1 MKLKDSCSLEEKQ
14 EQPRAFKKQSRY
26 FSDKGPSSQGYGFP
40 SSHVWMWESYCKEG
54 WVPNNWCF
62 WTMVLKKTFESP
74 LNSKIKLV
82 NPRGK
87 QPWIF
92 IARTNG
98 EAEAPIL
105 WPLDAKSWLIRKDPD
120 AGKDWRQKGDDRGWD
135 GWVSFLTEWTWV
147 WAGSSEGQGGLVRCT
162 KWGHKEPDM
171 TEQLNNKILA
181 NELWIWKEKNSPI
194 LISQNSDISKY
205 FIWKC
210 AFQL

>member
-1 MKLKDSCSLEEKQ
+1 MGKQWKQWQTLFSWVPKLLSLVTTAMKLKDSCSLEEKQ

-40 SSHVWMWESYCKEG
+40 SSHVWMLESYCKEG
-54 WVPNNWCF
+54 WVPKNWCF

-120 AGKDWRQKGDDRGWD
+120 AGKDWRQKEKGVAENEMVGWCHWLSGYEFQETVKDR
-135 GWVSFLTEWTWV
+135 EV
-147 WAGSSEGQGGLVRCT
+147 WCAAAHGVAKSRTRLSDSTIKFRVISSQD
-162 KWGHKEPDM
+162 P
-171 TEQLNNKILA
+171 
-181 NELWIWKEKNSPI
+181 
-194 LISQNSDISKY
+194 
-205 FIWKC
+205 
-210 AFQL
+210 